1 MLGVPLVV
9 LLAVAGEALGM
20 GGAQVLVGAG
30 AGMGVGLLQARQ
42 LRGTID
48 RPIHWFWSC
57 AAGLSLPFAA
67 TDITRAARWDLP
79 YTLYVSVACGGFLA
93 GVWQAMLLRRRFQA
107 TWWWIAASTLGWSLA
122 SATAAAADALQR
134 GGSLP
139 RGIWGALA
147 YLAIIA
153 TGGLGLG
160 VVTAVALGLMSRRR
174 DL

>member
-1 MLGVPLVV
+1 
-9 LLAVAGEALGM
+9 
-20 GGAQVLVGAG
+20 
-30 AGMGVGLLQARQ
+30 MGVGFLQARQ

-48 RPIHWFWSC
+48 RPMRWLWSC

-67 TDITRAARWDLP
+67 TDIATAARWDLP

-93 GVWQAMLLRRRFQA
+93 GVWQAMLLRRRYHA
-107 TWWWIAASTLGWSLA
+107 TGWWIAASTLGWSLA

-160 VVTAVALGLMSRRR
+160 VVTAAALGLLSRRR
-174 DL
+174 DP